1 MYTKFIMIVTAAS
14 IVVACGNGS
23 KDTDASGTFETEEVI
38 VSSQAT
44 GLIER
49 LDVEEGQTLIDG
61 QDVGYVDTMQL
72 HLKRKQLVAQIDAVL
87 SRKPQ
92 IATQIAALQ
101 EQLATAEREQQ
112 RVTKL
117 VQAEAA
123 TTKQLDDARAQVAV
137 LKKQIDAQY
146 STLGISSQSIT
157 QEAIPLRVQIEQL
170 DDQIAKSR
178 IVNRIP
184 GTVLTKYAEAQE
196 VTAIGK
202 PLYRIG
208 DLSTVTLRAYVT
220 GNQFSSIRL
229 NQNVRVLVDDGQ
241 GGYREYS
248 GTISWISDKA
258 EFTPKTIQTKD
269 ERANLVYAIK
279 VRVKNDGK
287 LKIGMY
293 GEVRFK

>member
-1 MYTKFIMIVTAAS
+1 MFTKFIMIVMTAS
-14 IVVACGNGS
+14 IVVACGNG
-23 KDTDASGTFETEEVI
+23 DNDADAAGTFETEEVI

-49 LDVEEGQTLIDG
+49 LDIEEGQTLVDG
-61 QDVGYVDTMQL
+61 QDVGYVDTTQL
-72 HLKRKQLVAQIDAVL
+72 DLKKKQLVAQIDAVL

-92 IATQIAALQ
+92 IATQIAALR
-101 EQLATAEREQQ
+101 EQLVTAERELQ

-137 LKKQIDAQY
+137 LEKQIDAQY

-184 GTVLTKYAEAQE
+184 GTVLTKYAQAQE
-196 VTAIGK
+196 VTAVGK

-241 GGYREYS
+241 NGYREYS

-269 ERANLVYAIK
+269 ERANLVYAVK
-279 VRVKNDGK
+279 VRVKNDGR

>member
-1 MYTKFIMIVTAAS
+1 MFTKLIMIVMTAS

-49 LDVEEGQTLIDG
+49 LDIEEGQTLADG
-61 QDVGYVDTMQL
+61 QDVGYIDTVQL
-72 HLKRKQLVAQIDAVL
+72 DLKRKQLVAQIDAVL

-137 LKKQIDAQY
+137 LKKQINAQY

-196 VTAIGK
+196 VTAVGK

-241 GGYREYS
+241 NGYREYS

-279 VRVKNDGK
+279 IRVKNDGR

>member
-1 MYTKFIMIVTAAS
+1 MFTKFIMIVMTAS

-49 LDVEEGQTLIDG
+49 LDIEEGQTLAEG
-61 QDVGYVDTMQL
+61 QDVGYIDTVQL
-72 HLKRKQLVAQIDAVL
+72 DLKRKQLVAQIDAVL

-112 RVTKL
+112 RVAKL

-184 GTVLTKYAEAQE
+184 GAVLTKYAEAQE
-196 VTAIGK
+196 VTAVGK

-241 GGYREYS
+241 NGYREYS

-279 VRVKNDGK
+279 IRVKNDGR

>member
-23 KDTDASGTFETEEVI
+23 KDTDTSGTFETEEVI

-49 LDVEEGQTLIDG
+49 LDVEEGQALIDG

>member
-14 IVVACGNGS
+14 IVVACGNGN

-49 LDVEEGQTLIDG
+49 LDVEEGQTLTDG

-170 DDQIAKSR
+170 DDQITKSR

-229 NQNVRVLVDDGQ
+229 NQNVRVLVDDEQ

-248 GTISWISDKA
+248 GAISWISDKA

>member
-1 MYTKFIMIVTAAS
+1 MFTKFIMIVMTAS
-14 IVVACGNGS
+14 IVVACGNGD
-23 KDTDASGTFETEEVI
+23 KDADAAGTFETEEVI

-49 LDVEEGQTLIDG
+49 LDIEEGQTLVDG
-61 QDVGYVDTMQL
+61 QDVGYVDTTQL
-72 HLKRKQLVAQIDAVL
+72 DLKKKQLVAQIDAVL

-92 IATQIAALQ
+92 IATQIAALR
-101 EQLATAEREQQ
+101 EQLVTAERELQ

-137 LKKQIDAQY
+137 LEKQIDAQY

-184 GTVLTKYAEAQE
+184 GTVLTKYAQAQE
-196 VTAIGK
+196 VTAVGK

-241 GGYREYS
+241 NGYREYS

-269 ERANLVYAIK
+269 ERANLVYAVK
-279 VRVKNDGK
+279 VRVKNDGR

>member
-1 MYTKFIMIVTAAS
+1 MFTKFIMIVLTAS
-14 IVVACGNGS
+14 IVVACGNG
-23 KDTDASGTFETEEVI
+23 DNDADAAGTFETEEVI

-49 LDVEEGQTLIDG
+49 LDIEEGQTLVDG
-61 QDVGYVDTMQL
+61 QDIGYVDTTQL
-72 HLKRKQLVAQIDAVL
+72 DLKRKQLVAQIDAVL

-92 IATQIAALQ
+92 IATQIATLQ
-101 EQLATAEREQQ
+101 EQLVTAERELQ

-123 TTKQLDDARAQVAV
+123 TTKQLDDTRAQVAV

-184 GTVLTKYAEAQE
+184 GTVLTKYAQAQE
-196 VTAIGK
+196 VTAVGK

-241 GGYREYS
+241 NGYREYS

-269 ERANLVYAIK
+269 ERANLVYAVK
-279 VRVKNDGK
+279 VRVKNDGR

>member
-1 MYTKFIMIVTAAS
+1 MFTKFILVVMTAS
-14 IVVACGNGS
+14 IVVACGNGN

-49 LDVEEGQTLIDG
+49 LDVEEGQTLADG
-61 QDVGYVDTMQL
+61 QEVGYVDTTQL
-72 HLKRKQLVAQIDAVL
+72 FLRRKQLVAQIDAVL

-101 EQLATAEREQQ
+101 EQLTTAEREQQ

-123 TTKQLDDARAQVAV
+123 TTKQLDDARAQVTV

-196 VTAIGK
+196 VTAVGK
-202 PLYRIG
+202 SLYRIG
-208 DLSTVTLRAYVT
+208 DLSTLTLRAYVT

-241 GGYREYS
+241 NGYREYS

-279 VRVKNDGK
+279 VRVKNDGR

>member
-61 QDVGYVDTMQL
+61 QDMGYVDTMQL

-92 IATQIAALQ
+92 IATQISALQ

-196 VTAIGK
+196 VTAVGK

>member
-14 IVVACGNGS
+14 IVVACSNGN

-49 LDVEEGQTLIDG
+49 LDVEEGQTLTDG

-146 STLGISSQSIT
+146 STLGISSQSIA

-196 VTAIGK
+196 VTAVGK

-229 NQNVRVLVDDGQ
+229 NQNIRVLVDDGQ

-248 GTISWISDKA
+248 GAISWISDKA